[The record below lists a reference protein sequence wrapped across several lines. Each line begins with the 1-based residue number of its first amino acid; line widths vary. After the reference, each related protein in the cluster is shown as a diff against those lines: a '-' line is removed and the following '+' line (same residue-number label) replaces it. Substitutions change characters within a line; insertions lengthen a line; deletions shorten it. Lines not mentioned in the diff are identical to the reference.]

1 MGNQCEQ
8 YKELLQ
14 SFDKG
19 YELCFEYDSMPH
31 QYGDE
36 VLYQSEMHFLEVVGD
51 TPSITITVISQQL
64 GKTKSA
70 CSQMVRK
77 LVKKELLT
85 QERNEKNNREYYLN
99 LTERGKEIYEV
110 HKEFD
115 EKCIQRTYKSLAD
128 FSEEELRSYIS
139 VQKTLN
145 QVFQKDVDENGVL
158 EVAGKRKKNKSK

>member
-19 YELCFEYDSMPH
+19 YELCYEYDSMPH

-115 EKCIQRTYKSLAD
+115 EKCMQRTYKSLAD

>member
-128 FSEEELRSYIS
+128 FSEEELQSYIS

-158 EVAGKRKKNKSK
+158 EVVGKKKKK

>member
-19 YELCFEYDSMPH
+19 YELCYEYDSMPH

-64 GKTKSA
+64 GKSKSA

-115 EKCIQRTYKSLAD
+115 EKCMQRTYKSLAD

>member
-64 GKTKSA
+64 RKTKSA

-115 EKCIQRTYKSLAD
+115 EKCMQRTYKSLAD

>member
-19 YELCFEYDSMPH
+19 YELCYEYDSMPH

-64 GKTKSA
+64 EKTKSA

-115 EKCIQRTYKSLAD
+115 EKCMQRTYKSLAD
-128 FSEEELRSYIS
+128 FSEEELQSYIS
-139 VQKTLN
+139 VQKAMN

-158 EVAGKRKKNKSK
+158 EVVGKKKKK

>member
-19 YELCFEYDSMPH
+19 YELCYEYDSMPH

-36 VLYQSEMHFLEVVGD
+36 VLYQSEMHFLVVVGD

>member
-14 SFDKG
+14 RFDKG
-19 YELCFEYDSMPH
+19 YELCYEYDSMPH

-115 EKCIQRTYKSLAD
+115 EKCMQRTYKSLAD
-128 FSEEELRSYIS
+128 FSEEELQSYIS

>member
-8 YKELLQ
+8 YKKLLQ

-19 YELCFEYDSMPH
+19 YELCYEYDSMPH

-64 GKTKSA
+64 GKSKSA

-115 EKCIQRTYKSLAD
+115 EK
-128 FSEEELRSYIS
+128 
-139 VQKTLN
+139 
-145 QVFQKDVDENGVL
+145 
-158 EVAGKRKKNKSK
+158 

>member
-19 YELCFEYDSMPH
+19 YELCYEYDSMPH

-64 GKTKSA
+64 GKSKSA

-115 EKCIQRTYKSLAD
+115 EKCMQRTYKSLAD

-158 EVAGKRKKNKSK
+158 EVARKRKKNKSK

>member
-19 YELCFEYDSMPH
+19 YELCSEYDSMPH

-158 EVAGKRKKNKSK
+158 EVAGKRKKK

>member
-115 EKCIQRTYKSLAD
+115 EKCMQRTYKSLAD

>member
-115 EKCIQRTYKSLAD
+115 EKCMQRTYKSLAD
-128 FSEEELRSYIS
+128 FSEEELQSYIS

-158 EVAGKRKKNKSK
+158 EVVGKKKKK

>member
-1 MGNQCEQ
+1 MGNQYEQ

-19 YELCFEYDSMPH
+19 YELCYEYDSMPH

-115 EKCIQRTYKSLAD
+115 EKCMQRTYKSLAD

>member
-128 FSEEELRSYIS
+128 FSVEELRSYIS

>member
-19 YELCFEYDSMPH
+19 YELCYEYDSMPH

-115 EKCIQRTYKSLAD
+115 EKCMQRTYKSLTD

-145 QVFQKDVDENGVL
+145 QVFQKDVDENGIL

>member
-19 YELCFEYDSMPH
+19 YELCYEYDSMPH

-115 EKCIQRTYKSLAD
+115 EKCMQRTYKSLAD
-128 FSEEELRSYIS
+128 FSEEELQSYIS

>member
-19 YELCFEYDSMPH
+19 YELCYEYDSMPH

-85 QERNEKNNREYYLN
+85 QERNDKNTREYYLN

-115 EKCIQRTYKSLAD
+115 EKCMQRTYKSLAD

-158 EVAGKRKKNKSK
+158 EVAGKRKKK

>member
-19 YELCFEYDSMPH
+19 YELCYEYDSMPH

-64 GKTKSA
+64 GKSKSA

-115 EKCIQRTYKSLAD
+115 EKCMQRTYKSLAD
-128 FSEEELRSYIS
+128 FSEDELRSYIS